1 MLNMNKKYRKEYFEI
16 YANLTLKRYWEGY
29 KDGFINLDKPDLQN
43 KKFSIGIEVV
53 RALDELDGELL
64 AIFNNK
70 SMLIE
75 EKIEYFEKKNIK
87 FDIDENDILKVS
99 SGWYDTNK
107 NDLKIK
113 KTFLNKLE
121 KLDKDYMIFSTNA
134 LYIFTGTKLIGDI
147 EILVNDL
154 HTISLKYKNIFNIV
168 FLNCI
173 DVLYIIEGLN
183 ILKVCMDDDDI
194 EQIEREASVYN

>member
-1 MLNMNKKYRKEYFEI
+1 MNKKYRKEYFEI